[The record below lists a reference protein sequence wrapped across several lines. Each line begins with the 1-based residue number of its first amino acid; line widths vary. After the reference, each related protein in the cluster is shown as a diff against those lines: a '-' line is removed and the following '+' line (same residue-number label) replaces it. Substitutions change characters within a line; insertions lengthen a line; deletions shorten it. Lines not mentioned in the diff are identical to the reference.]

1 MKEINA
7 QLNYL
12 RISPRKVR
20 LVTDLV
26 RGKSVVAAK
35 RELAFLVKKSSSPI
49 LKLLNSAIASA
60 KQNSGLDIAQLYVK
74 KIDVDEG
81 PALKRFMPRAMG
93 RAFAIKKRTSHIKI
107 VLGEIAQKQKGTSIQ
122 NAKIKNKNDNAK

>member
-26 RGKSVVAAK
+26 RGKSVVTAK

-60 KQNSGLDIAQLYVK
+60 KQNSSLDSTQLYIK

-93 RAFAIKKRTSHIKI
+93 RAFAIKKRTSHITL
-107 VLGEIAQKQKGTSIQ
+107 VLGTM
-122 NAKIKNKNDNAK
+122 KNKK